1 MGGRREY
8 LLYGRRYVR
17 QSFQVLLDREMHSF
31 VLELGASSK
40 LPVHSGALPQAPICL
55 VFSPGSM
62 RELAEEVIQCL
73 LRAL

>member
-40 LPVHSGALPQAPICL
+40 LPVHSGALPRAYL
-55 VFSPGSM
+55 PGF
-62 RELAEEVIQCL
+62 LAQVLCES
-73 LRAL
+73 